1 MAKRD
6 DFSPKVK
13 DTLAKRVGYICS
25 NPNCNQETIGPHSDP
40 NKSLSTGIAAHI
52 TAAAPGGAR
61 YNPNLT
67 SEQRKS
73 IDNGI
78 WLCEYCAGLIDVDEV
93 MYPVSLLLEWK
104 QAAEM
109 KMFQLQNLR
118 DKKVNFKS
126 ELEFQNSIK
135 IINTCINNIDDM
147 YEYFY
152 MYYKNNFS
160 HFRNHLEA
168 MNSLNTHFQLHES
181 SLRNI
186 INLNEYRNSLMIEFS
201 KIELDMNNE
210 ISELIKEFDSLG
222 NFTYESDNIGFYNNY
237 YEKFFLMVIESYEQ
251 RKKIKEKITKEIR
264 KVYKK

>member
-1 MAKRD
+1 
-6 DFSPKVK
+6 
-13 DTLAKRVGYICS
+13 
-25 NPNCNQETIGPHSDP
+25 
-40 NKSLSTGIAAHI
+40 
-52 TAAAPGGAR
+52 
-61 YNPNLT
+61 
-67 SEQRKS
+67 
-73 IDNGI
+73 
-78 WLCEYCAGLIDVDEV
+78 
-93 MYPVSLLLEWK
+93 
-104 QAAEM
+104 M